1 MQPAPIP
8 IDRKFE
14 SVWKGLNGVEQEAS
28 YQLEYKTLD
37 SAIEGLVKHFGKELK
52 FFIGD
57 IKRNVRL

>member
-52 FFIGD
+52 VLY
-57 IKRNVRL
+57 R